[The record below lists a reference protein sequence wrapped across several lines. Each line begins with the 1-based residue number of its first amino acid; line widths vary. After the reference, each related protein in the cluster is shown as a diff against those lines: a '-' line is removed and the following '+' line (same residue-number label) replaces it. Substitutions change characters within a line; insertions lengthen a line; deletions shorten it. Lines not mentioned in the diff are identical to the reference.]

1 MEMKL
6 KLQNL
11 KISYLL
17 VVIITCLVL
26 SGCQSSTG
34 QQQGGNSDKRLKV
47 VATIAQIA
55 EPLSVIGG
63 EYIEVIG
70 LIGTGVD
77 PHLYQV
83 TTGDIKKLDES
94 DMIVY
99 SGLHLE
105 ANMLT
110 AFQQMEA
117 SKPVIAIGETVPEE
131 QLLKDKTTGAIDPHI
146 WFDIPIW
153 KSALHAA
160 VEEIIKL
167 VPEHED
173 QLRDNMEQYFTQLDE
188 LHADNKEKLA
198 EIGDEQRILV
208 TAHDAFGY
216 FGRAYDIQVIG
227 LQGLSTEDEIGL
239 SDIENTINLLIEHA
253 VPAVFIESSINPA
266 SIQAVI
272 EGAKKNGLEVVL
284 GGELYSDAMGAEG
297 TVEGT
302 YLGMYAH
309 NVTTIMNGLLGRGE

>member
-1 MEMKL
+1 MKL
-6 KLQNL
+6 NMKLRNL

-17 VVIITCLVL
+17 IVIIVCVVL
-26 SGCQSSTG
+26 SGCQSNSG
-34 QQQGGNSDKRLKV
+34 QKQDEGSGERLKV

-63 EYIEVIG
+63 EHIEVTG

-94 DMIVY
+94 DIIVY
-99 SGLHLE
+99 NGLHLE
-105 ANMLT
+105 ANMLK

-117 SKPVIAIGETVPEE
+117 SKPVIAIGEAVSED
-131 QLLKDKTTGAIDPHI
+131 QLLKDETGAIDPHI

-167 VPEHED
+167 VPQHEE
-173 QLRDNMEQYFTQLDE
+173 QLRQNMELYFTQLDE
-188 LHADNKEKLA
+188 LHADNTELLA
-198 EIGDEQRILV
+198 DIAEEQRILV

-216 FGRAYDIQVIG
+216 FGRAYNIKVIG

-239 SDIENTINLLIEHA
+239 SDIEYTIDLLIEHA

-272 EGAKKNGLEVVL
+272 EGAKKNGLEVLL
-284 GGELYSDAMGAEG
+284 GGELYSDAMGAAG

-309 NVTTIMNGLLGRGE
+309 NVTTIKNGLLGRGE

>member
-167 VPEHED
+167 VPEHEG
-173 QLRDNMEQYFTQLDE
+173 QLRQNMEQYFTQLDE

-216 FGRAYDIQVIG
+216 FGRAYHIQVIG

-239 SDIENTINLLIEHA
+239 SDIENTIDLLIEHA

-302 YLGMYAH
+302 YLGMYGH
-309 NVTTIMNGLLGRGE
+309 NVTTIKNGLLGRGE

>member
-6 KLQNL
+6 KLQKL

-17 VVIITCLVL
+17 IVLIVSVVLA
-26 SGCQSSTG
+26 GCQSNIG
-34 QQQGGNSDKRLKV
+34 QKQGGNSDEKLKV

-55 EPLSVIGG
+55 EPLSVIAG
-63 EYIEVIG
+63 EYIEVTG

-94 DMIVY
+94 DIIVY
-99 SGLHLE
+99 NGLHLE

-117 SKPVIAIGETVPEE
+117 SKPVVAIGESVPED
-131 QLLKDKTTGAIDPHI
+131 QLLKDETGAIDPHI

-173 QLRDNMEQYFTQLDE
+173 QLRQNMEQYFTQLDE
-188 LHADNKEKLA
+188 LHTDNKEKLA

-239 SDIENTINLLIEHA
+239 SDIENTIDLLIEHA

-302 YLGMYAH
+302 YLGMYGH